1 MFSSDQNTG
10 QLLARVNYPIY
21 VCKVLTERHILVA
34 GGGGQAK
41 TGISNAIEI
50 YELIYDSKT
59 NSCRTRLVT
68 RYDTGL
74 LARRWTILIN

>member
-1 MFSSDQNTG
+1 MFSSEKNIG
-10 QLLARVNYPIY
+10 QLLVKVNYPIY

-50 YELIYDSKT
+50 YELIYNSKT
-59 NSCRTRLVT
+59 NSCRARLVT

-74 LARRWTILIN
+74 FTKRSTIF

>member
-41 TGISNAIEI
+41 TGIKNAIEI
-50 YELIYDSKT
+50 YELIYSSKT
-59 NSCRTRLVT
+59 NSCRARLVT

-74 LARRWTILIN
+74 LTRRSTIF